1 MAMASPTRSG
11 ASSNMMNK
19 RSPSRLQPQL
29 VLALFLAVLLSTLL
43 RCSPCEGRK
52 LPSAEEEEH
61 RSSASV
67 ISSGGGPALKAA
79 AAVKGFSRAAR
90 SMGSVPSP
98 GAGH

>member
-52 LPSAEEEEH
+52 LPSVEEH
-61 RSSASV
+61 RSSSAVLNSE
-67 ISSGGGPALKAA
+67 GGPALKAAAA